1 MMEGILDKA
10 LTQFASISITQFVLM
25 TIVPSIIYT
34 VYLIVHMRTSDDEIA
49 VADVMPVYCFIIYFN
64 IILQLTLMGR
74 TDGSRIGIEMTPF
87 SYLQKDGATYNKS
100 LAITYSAL
108 NLLLFVPYGF
118 IVAWLPF
125 FRKQKKTVNFC
136 LSSLISLATSLL
148 VELLQLS
155 LGRGYYELEDLIC
168 NTLGGIIGVLFF
180 ILVYEYI
187 FPEEGYR
194 N

>member
-1 MMEGILDKA
+1 MMEGVLDKA
-10 LTQFASISITQFVLM
+10 LMQFASISVVQFIVM
-25 TIVPSIIYT
+25 TVVPAIIYT
-34 VYLIVHMRTSDDEIA
+34 VFLIARTRTSDNDIA
-49 VADVMPVYCFIIYFN
+49 IADVMPIYCFIIYFN

-87 SYLQKDGATYNKS
+87 SYLQKDGVSYNKS

-118 IVAWLPF
+118 VVAWLPF
-125 FRKQKKTVNFC
+125 FRKQKKLINFC
-136 LSSLISLATSLL
+136 LSALISLATSLL
-148 VELLQLS
+148 IELLQLS

-168 NTLGGIIGVLFF
+168 NTLGGIIGIAFF

-187 FPEEGYR
+187 FPEAGYR

>member
-1 MMEGILDKA
+1 MEGVLDKA
-10 LTQFASISITQFVLM
+10 LTQFASISVAQFIIM
-25 TIVPSIIYT
+25 TLIPSIIYT
-34 VYLIVHMRTSDDEIA
+34 VYLIIHMRTSDKDIA
-49 VADVMPVYCFIIYFN
+49 IADVMPVYCFIVYFN
-64 IILQLTLMGR
+64 VILQLTLMGR

-125 FRKQKKTVNFC
+125 FRKQKKLVNFC

-168 NTLGGIIGVLFF
+168 NTLGGIIGVAFF

-187 FPEEGYR
+187 FPEEGYG